1 MSARRLLFLA
11 LVTSALAGC
20 ASGPA
25 YERPTAPTSASF
37 KEGNGWRP
45 VSPGSPDINSAWW
58 TMFNDPVLDGLE
70 QQVAVSNQNLAASQA
85 AYAQA
90 RALVRENVSDLFPT
104 VDANGSADKTDTNGK
119 TDTRYQASVGA
130 TWAPDVWGR
139 VRRSVDAAHA
149 QSQASRDDLAAATL
163 SAQSE
168 LASDYIQ
175 LRALDEQSSL
185 LDSTISGYAETL
197 RVTLNRYNAGV
208 AARGDVSASQS
219 QLATAQAQATDLQR
233 QRATL
238 EHAIAVLI
246 GKPPSELSIA
256 AAPWTLVP
264 PAVPIGVPSA
274 LLERRPDIAAAE
286 RRAAA
291 ASAQVGVARA
301 TFFPDITLSASSGG
315 AAGAVAD
322 ILSAPNRVWSLGAT
336 LAETVLDF
344 GKRSASVAAAQGG
357 YDQAVA
363 QYRQSVLVAFQNVE
377 DALAASRVLETEQQ
391 YRDDGAA
398 AATEAERVA
407 LNQYQA
413 GVIDHTA
420 LIVAQNTALTAR
432 VSALQVSSQR
442 LTSAVSLI
450 EALGGGWRDPGAVAA
465 PKI

>member
-1 MSARRLLFLA
+1 
-11 LVTSALAGC
+11 
-20 ASGPA
+20 
-25 YERPTAPTSASF
+25 
-37 KEGNGWRP
+37 
-45 VSPGSPDINSAWW
+45 
-58 TMFNDPVLDGLE
+58 
-70 QQVAVSNQNLAASQA
+70 
-85 AYAQA
+85 
-90 RALVRENVSDLFPT
+90 
-104 VDANGSADKTDTNGK
+104 
-119 TDTRYQASVGA
+119 
-130 TWAPDVWGR
+130 
-139 VRRSVDAAHA
+139 
-149 QSQASRDDLAAATL
+149 
-163 SAQSE
+163 
-168 LASDYIQ
+168 
-175 LRALDEQSSL
+175 
-185 LDSTISGYAETL
+185 
-197 RVTLNRYNAGV
+197 
-208 AARGDVSASQS
+208 
-219 QLATAQAQATDLQR
+219 
-233 QRATL
+233 
-238 EHAIAVLI
+238 
-246 GKPPSELSIA
+246 
-256 AAPWTLVP
+256 
-264 PAVPIGVPSA
+264 
-274 LLERRPDIAAAE
+274 
-286 RRAAA
+286 
-291 ASAQVGVARA
+291 
-301 TFFPDITLSASSGG
+301 TLSASSGG